1 MLLERDQ
8 KSNEL
13 VRNEIDRMRK
23 EEAAAAR
30 EQKEQRKL

>member
-13 VRNEIDRMRK
+13 VRNEIDRLRK
-23 EEAAAAR
+23 EEAATMR
-30 EQKEQRKL
+30 E

>member
-13 VRNEIDRMRK
+13 VRNEIDRLRK
-23 EEAAAAR
+23 EEAATIR
-30 EQKEQRKL
+30 E